1 MRDVGRLTFVL
12 VFVCYRIVCIS
23 FFSSFVFSCVSC
35 WMVVLLCVVGFIVY
49 AFMVGRLVR
58 STIWVYAVRN
68 IAVD

>member
-1 MRDVGRLTFVL
+1 MRDVGRSTFVL

-23 FFSSFVFSCVSC
+23 FFLCFFFWC
-35 WMVVLLCVVGFIVY
+35 VLLDGCTFVCGWVYCVY
-49 AFMVGRLVR
+49 AFMVGRYVR